1 MPHAGRRLDERSAA
15 TAAIRLWRKAVSA
28 RATRSVAWHR
38 KRAAMATLALLLASP
53 VGDSAAITVTD
64 DSGLPVTLAQ
74 PAQRIVALSP
84 HITEQLY
91 AIGAGERIVGTTDHA
106 DHPPAARQIP
116 RVARAHSIDL
126 ERVAALQPDLIVV
139 WGSGFPPT
147 LLEALRRLGPPVYV
161 NEPGALDSIATSM
174 QRLGALTAGPQA
186 EAAASAFRQRIAA
199 LRERHAGRAPVRVFY
214 QVWQQPLMT
223 LSGRHVLSEAIALCG
238 GRNVFADLTPVAPQ
252 VSIEAV
258 LAADPQLIATAEPDA
273 RNRGALD
280 AWRRYAGLAA
290 SRLGQFA
297 TLDANT
303 LNRHTPRMADA
314 IGTLCARIDDAR
326 QAVAQQRGH

>member
-1 MPHAGRRLDERSAA
+1 MPRAGLRPAAGSVGAAPAPSDWQVLGACIAQSCRRTRF
-15 TAAIRLWRKAVSA
+15 AVPA
-28 RATRSVAWHR
+28 LA
-38 KRAAMATLALLLASP
+38 ALLLASP
-53 VGDSAAITVTD
+53 ANAAISVTD
-64 DSGLPVTLAQ
+64 DSGRTVTLAQ
-74 PAQRIVALSP
+74 PARRVVALAP

-91 AIGAGERIVGTTDHA
+91 AIGAGERVVGTTDHA
-106 DHPPAARQIP
+106 DHPPAARKIP

-174 QRLGALTAGPQA
+174 QRLGRLTAAPQA
-186 EAAASAFRQRIAA
+186 EDAARAFRQRISE
-199 LRERHAGRAPVRVFY
+199 LREHHAGRTPVRVFY

-223 LSGRHVLSEAIALCG
+223 LSGRHVLTEAMTLCG
-238 GRNVFADLTPVAPQ
+238 GRNVFADLSPIAPQ

-273 RNRGALD
+273 RASDALD
-280 AWRRYAGLAA
+280 PWRRHAA
-290 SRLGQFA
+290 LSATRLGQFA

-303 LNRHTPRMADA
+303 LNRHSPRMAEA
-314 IGTLCARIDDAR
+314 IGTLCERIENAR
-326 QAVAQQRGH
+326 QAVTRDRPR

>member
-1 MPHAGRRLDERSAA
+1 MLSAGPRPVARPAGTMQAEIRRLSIRARITRSG
-15 TAAIRLWRKAVSA
+15 IRLCAAVPA
-28 RATRSVAWHR
+28 VAT
-38 KRAAMATLALLLASP
+38 LLLASP
-53 VGDSAAITVTD
+53 AGASITVTD
-64 DSGLPVTLAQ
+64 DSGRTVTLAQ
-74 PAQRIVALSP
+74 PARRVVALAP

-91 AIGAGERIVGTTDHA
+91 AVGAGERVVGTTDHA
-106 DHPPAARQIP
+106 DHPPAARKIP

-174 QRLGALTAGPQA
+174 QRLGRLTAAPQA
-186 EAAASAFRQRIAA
+186 EDAARAFRQRISE
-199 LRERHAGRAPVRVFY
+199 LREHHAGRTPVRVFY

-223 LSGRHVLSEAIALCG
+223 LSGRHVLTEAMTLCG
-238 GRNVFADLTPVAPQ
+238 GRNVFADLSPIAPQ

-273 RNRGALD
+273 RASDALD
-280 AWRRYAGLAA
+280 PWRRHAA
-290 SRLGQFA
+290 LSATRLGQFA

-303 LNRHTPRMADA
+303 LNRHSPRMAEA
-314 IGTLCARIDDAR
+314 IGTLCERIENAR
-326 QAVAQQRGH
+326 QAVTRDRPR

>member
-1 MPHAGRRLDERSAA
+1 MLSAGPRPVARPAGTMQAEVRRHALRARITRSG
-15 TAAIRLWRKAVSA
+15 IRLCAAVPA
-28 RATRSVAWHR
+28 VAT
-38 KRAAMATLALLLASP
+38 LLLASP
-53 VGDSAAITVTD
+53 AGASITVTD
-64 DSGLPVTLAQ
+64 DSGRTVTVAQ
-74 PAQRIVALSP
+74 PARRVIALAP

-106 DHPPAARQIP
+106 DHPPAAQQIP

-161 NEPGALDSIATSM
+161 NEPGALDSIASSM
-174 QRLGALTAGPQA
+174 QRLGKLTAGPQA
-186 EAAASAFRQRIAA
+186 EEAARAFRQRIAT
-199 LRERHAGRAPVRVFY
+199 LRERHAGRPPVRVFY

-223 LSGRHVLSEAIALCG
+223 LSGRHVLTEAIALCG
-238 GRNVFADLTPVAPQ
+238 GRNVFADLAPVAPQ

-273 RNRGALD
+273 RASGALD
-280 AWRRYAGLAA
+280 PWRRHAA
-290 SRLGQFA
+290 LSATRLGQFA

-303 LNRHTPRMADA
+303 LNRHSPRMAEA
-314 IGTLCARIDDAR
+314 IGTLCERIEDAR
-326 QAVAQQRGH
+326 QAVARDRPR

>member
-1 MPHAGRRLDERSAA
+1 MLSAGPRPVARPAGTMQAEVRRHALRARITRSG
-15 TAAIRLWRKAVSA
+15 IRLCAAVPA
-28 RATRSVAWHR
+28 VAT
-38 KRAAMATLALLLASP
+38 LLLASP
-53 VGDSAAITVTD
+53 AGASITVTD
-64 DSGLPVTLAQ
+64 DSGRTVTVAQ
-74 PAQRIVALSP
+74 PARRVIALAP

-106 DHPPAARQIP
+106 DHPPAAQQIP

-161 NEPGALDSIATSM
+161 NEPGALDSIASSM
-174 QRLGALTAGPQA
+174 QRLGKLTARPQA
-186 EAAASAFRQRIAA
+186 EEAARAFRQRIAT
-199 LRERHAGRAPVRVFY
+199 LRERHAGRSPVRVFY

-223 LSGRHVLSEAIALCG
+223 LSGRHVLTEAIALCG
-238 GRNVFADLTPVAPQ
+238 GRNVFADLAPVAPQ

-273 RNRGALD
+273 RASGALD
-280 AWRRYAGLAA
+280 PWRRHAA
-290 SRLGQFA
+290 LSATRLGQFA

-303 LNRHTPRMADA
+303 LNRHSPRMAEA
-314 IGTLCARIDDAR
+314 IGTLCERIEDAR
-326 QAVAQQRGH
+326 QAVARDRPR

>member
-1 MPHAGRRLDERSAA
+1 MLSAGPRPVARPAGTMQAEVRRHALRARITRSG
-15 TAAIRLWRKAVSA
+15 IRLCAAVPA
-28 RATRSVAWHR
+28 VAT
-38 KRAAMATLALLLASP
+38 LLLASP
-53 VGDSAAITVTD
+53 AGASITVTD
-64 DSGLPVTLAQ
+64 DSGRTVTVAQ
-74 PAQRIVALSP
+74 PARRVIALAP

-106 DHPPAARQIP
+106 DHPPAAQQIP

-161 NEPGALDSIATSM
+161 NEPGALDSIASSM
-174 QRLGALTAGPQA
+174 QRLGKLTAGPQA
-186 EAAASAFRQRIAA
+186 EEAARAFRQRIAT
-199 LRERHAGRAPVRVFY
+199 LRERHAGRSPVRVFY

-223 LSGRHVLSEAIALCG
+223 LSGRHVLTEAIALCG
-238 GRNVFADLTPVAPQ
+238 GRNVFADLAPVAPQ

-273 RNRGALD
+273 RASGALD
-280 AWRRYAGLAA
+280 PWRRHAA
-290 SRLGQFA
+290 LSATRLGQFA

-303 LNRHTPRMADA
+303 LNRHSPRMAEA
-314 IGTLCARIDDAR
+314 IGTLCERIEDAR
-326 QAVAQQRGH
+326 QAVARDRPR

>member
-1 MPHAGRRLDERSAA
+1 MQRARPQPAARSAGTTQA
-15 TAAIRLWRKAVSA
+15 DVGRHAIRAHI
-28 RATRSVAWHR
+28 TRSCIRLCAAVPAVA
-38 KRAAMATLALLLASP
+38 TLLLAMPAGAS
-53 VGDSAAITVTD
+53 ITVTD
-64 DSGLPVTLAQ
+64 DSGRTVMVVQ
-74 PAQRIVALSP
+74 PARRVVALAP

-106 DHPPAARQIP
+106 DHPPAAQQIP
-116 RVARAHSIDL
+116 RVARAHSIDI

-147 LLEALRRLGPPVYV
+147 LVEALRRLGAPVYI

-174 QRLGALTAGPQA
+174 QRLGLLTAAPQA
-186 EAAASAFRQRIAA
+186 DDAARAFRQRIAA
-199 LRERHAGRAPVRVFY
+199 LRERFAGRTPVRVFY

-223 LSGRHVLSEAIALCG
+223 LSGRHVLTEAMTLCG
-238 GRNVFADLTPVAPQ
+238 GRNVFADLSPIAPQ

-273 RNRGALD
+273 RASGALD
-280 AWRRYAGLAA
+280 PWRRHAA
-290 SRLGQFA
+290 LSATRLGQFA

-303 LNRHTPRMADA
+303 LNRHSPRMAEA
-314 IGTLCARIDDAR
+314 IGSLCERIEDAR
-326 QAVAQQRGH
+326 QAVARDRTR

>member
-1 MPHAGRRLDERSAA
+1 MQAEVRRHALRARITRSG
-15 TAAIRLWRKAVSA
+15 IRLCAAVPA
-28 RATRSVAWHR
+28 VAT
-38 KRAAMATLALLLASP
+38 LLLASP
-53 VGDSAAITVTD
+53 AGASITVTD
-64 DSGLPVTLAQ
+64 DSGRTVTLAQ
-74 PAQRIVALSP
+74 PARRVIALAP

-106 DHPPAARQIP
+106 DHPPAARKIP

-174 QRLGALTAGPQA
+174 QRLGRLTAAPQA
-186 EAAASAFRQRIAA
+186 EDAARAFRQRITE
-199 LRERHAGRAPVRVFY
+199 LRERHAGRTPVRVFY

-223 LSGRHVLSEAIALCG
+223 LSGRHVLTEAMTLCG
-238 GRNVFADLTPVAPQ
+238 GRNVFADLSPIAPQ

-273 RNRGALD
+273 RASDALD
-280 AWRRYAGLAA
+280 PWRRHAA
-290 SRLGQFA
+290 LSATRLGQFA

-303 LNRHTPRMADA
+303 LNRHSPRMAEA
-314 IGTLCARIDDAR
+314 IGTLCERIENAR
-326 QAVAQQRGH
+326 QAVARDRPR

>member
-1 MPHAGRRLDERSAA
+1 MLSAGPRPVARPAGTMQAEVRRHALRARITRSG
-15 TAAIRLWRKAVSA
+15 IRLCAAVPA
-28 RATRSVAWHR
+28 VAT
-38 KRAAMATLALLLASP
+38 LLLASP
-53 VGDSAAITVTD
+53 AGASITVTD
-64 DSGLPVTLAQ
+64 DSGRTVTVAQ
-74 PAQRIVALSP
+74 PARRVIALAP

-91 AIGAGERIVGTTDHA
+91 AVGAGERVIGTTDHA
-106 DHPPAARQIP
+106 DHPPAARKIP

-174 QRLGALTAGPQA
+174 QRLGRLTAAPQA
-186 EAAASAFRQRIAA
+186 EDAARAFRQRITE
-199 LRERHAGRAPVRVFY
+199 LRERHAGRTPVRVFY

-223 LSGRHVLSEAIALCG
+223 LSGRHVLTEAMTLCG
-238 GRNVFADLTPVAPQ
+238 GRNVFADLSPIAPQ

-273 RNRGALD
+273 RASDALD
-280 AWRRYAGLAA
+280 PWRRHAA
-290 SRLGQFA
+290 LSATRLGQFA

-303 LNRHTPRMADA
+303 LNRHSPRMAEA
-314 IGTLCARIDDAR
+314 IGTLCERIENAR
-326 QAVAQQRGH
+326 QAVARDRPR

>member
-1 MPHAGRRLDERSAA
+1 MLSAGPRPVARPAGTMQAEIRRLSIRARITRSG
-15 TAAIRLWRKAVSA
+15 IRLCAAVPA
-28 RATRSVAWHR
+28 VAT
-38 KRAAMATLALLLASP
+38 LLLASP
-53 VGDSAAITVTD
+53 AGASITVTD
-64 DSGLPVTLAQ
+64 DSGRTVTLAQ
-74 PAQRIVALSP
+74 PARRVVALAP

-91 AIGAGERIVGTTDHA
+91 AVGAGERVVGTTDHA
-106 DHPPAARQIP
+106 DHPPAARKIP

-174 QRLGALTAGPQA
+174 QRLGRLTAAPQA
-186 EAAASAFRQRIAA
+186 EDAARAFRQRITE
-199 LRERHAGRAPVRVFY
+199 LRERHAGRTPVRVFY

-223 LSGRHVLSEAIALCG
+223 LSGRHVLTEAMTLCG
-238 GRNVFADLTPVAPQ
+238 GRNVFADLSPIAPQ

-273 RNRGALD
+273 RASDALD
-280 AWRRYAGLAA
+280 PWRRHAA
-290 SRLGQFA
+290 LSATRLGQFA

-303 LNRHTPRMADA
+303 LNRHSPRMAEA
-314 IGTLCARIDDAR
+314 IGTLCERIENAR
-326 QAVAQQRGH
+326 QAVTRDRPR

>member
-1 MPHAGRRLDERSAA
+1 MPRAGLRPAAGSVGAAPAPSDWQVLGACIAQSCRRTRF
-15 TAAIRLWRKAVSA
+15 AVPA
-28 RATRSVAWHR
+28 LA
-38 KRAAMATLALLLASP
+38 ALLLASP
-53 VGDSAAITVTD
+53 ANAAISVTD
-64 DSGLPVTLAQ
+64 DSGRTVTLAQ
-74 PAQRIVALSP
+74 PARRVVALAP

-91 AIGAGERIVGTTDHA
+91 AVGAGERVVGTTDHA
-106 DHPPAARQIP
+106 DHPPAARKIP

-174 QRLGALTAGPQA
+174 QRLGRLTAAPQA
-186 EAAASAFRQRIAA
+186 EDAARAFRQRITE
-199 LRERHAGRAPVRVFY
+199 LRERHAGRTPVRVFY

-223 LSGRHVLSEAIALCG
+223 LSGRHVLTEAMTLCG
-238 GRNVFADLTPVAPQ
+238 GRNVFADLSPIAPQ

-273 RNRGALD
+273 RASDALD
-280 AWRRYAGLAA
+280 PWRRYAALSAT
-290 SRLGQFA
+290 RLGQFA

-303 LNRHTPRMADA
+303 LNRHSPRMAEA
-314 IGTLCARIDDAR
+314 IGTLCERIENAR
-326 QAVAQQRGH
+326 QAVTRDRPR

>member
-1 MPHAGRRLDERSAA
+1 MPRAGLRPAEGSVGAAPAPSDWQVLGACIAQSCRRTRF
-15 TAAIRLWRKAVSA
+15 AVPA
-28 RATRSVAWHR
+28 LA
-38 KRAAMATLALLLASP
+38 ALLLASP
-53 VGDSAAITVTD
+53 ANAAITVTD
-64 DSGLPVTLAQ
+64 DSGRTVTLAQ
-74 PAQRIVALSP
+74 PARRVVALAP

-91 AIGAGERIVGTTDHA
+91 AVGAGERVVGTTDHA
-106 DHPPAARQIP
+106 DHPPAARKIP

-174 QRLGALTAGPQA
+174 QRLGRLTAAPQA
-186 EAAASAFRQRIAA
+186 EDAARAFRQRITE
-199 LRERHAGRAPVRVFY
+199 LRERHAGRTPVRVFY

-223 LSGRHVLSEAIALCG
+223 LSGRHVLTEAIALCG
-238 GRNVFADLTPVAPQ
+238 GRNVFADLAPVAPQ

-273 RNRGALD
+273 RASDALD
-280 AWRRYAGLAA
+280 PWRRHAA
-290 SRLGQFA
+290 LSATRLGQFA

-303 LNRHTPRMADA
+303 LNRHSPRMAEA
-314 IGTLCARIDDAR
+314 IGTLCERIENAR
-326 QAVAQQRGH
+326 QAVARDRPR